1 MLRLKHISITQ
12 YKNYEYF
19 NLPLEKMVVGIS
31 GKNGRGKTNL
41 LDAVFYGCFTRSY
54 FSSTDQMCTRQG
66 ESGFRLELDF
76 ELDDAIKKV
85 VCIYRSGNKKE
96 ILLNDV
102 PYDKFSRH
110 IGLFPVVMI
119 APDDIE
125 LITDGS
131 ELRRKFIDTMIS
143 QLNPDYLQYLIRY
156 NKILAQ
162 RNSLLKQWQHQPN
175 TALLEILDEQLILPG
190 NMIHETRKQF
200 LTNFMQVARTF
211 YTRISGEAYVPG
223 MQYQSALEHQPLE
236 TLLRESRNKDIMLQR
251 TTTGI
256 HKDDLLFT
264 LGELPFRNI
273 ASQGQR
279 KSLLFALKFA
289 EYEIIKQQKKH
300 CLLLLDDVFEKLD
313 AQRVQ
318 NLMQWVCEACAGQVL
333 ITDTHHER
341 LERTFK
347 EVGIDAQYVNL

>member
-19 NLPLEKMVVGIS
+19 NLPLHKGVVGIS

-54 FSSTDQMCTRQG
+54 FTSTDQMCTRQG
-66 ESGFRLELDF
+66 ENGFRIELDF
-76 ELDDAIKKV
+76 EVDGAQKKV
-85 VCIYRSGNKKE
+85 VCIYRGGNKKE
-96 ILLNDV
+96 VLLNDV
-102 PYDKFSRH
+102 PYERFSQH
-110 IGLFPVVMI
+110 IGSFPVVMI

-131 ELRRKFIDTMIS
+131 EIRRKFIDTMIS
-143 QLNPDYLQYLIRY
+143 QLNPDYLQHLISY

-162 RNSLLKQWQHQPN
+162 RNSLLKQWPVQPQP
-175 TALLEILDEQLILPG
+175 ALLEILNEQLMVPG
-190 NMIHETRKQF
+190 NLIFETRRK
-200 LTNFMQVARTF
+200 FMHDFTEMARAF
-211 YTRISGEAYVPG
+211 YSRISGETYLPG
-223 MQYQSALEHQPLE
+223 MVYHSALEHQSFQS
-236 TLLRESRNKDIMLQR
+236 LLAESQSKDILLQR
-251 TTTGI
+251 STAGI

-264 LGELPFRNI
+264 LGEFPFRNI

-289 EYEIIKQQKKH
+289 EYEIIKQQKRH

-313 AQRVQ
+313 EQRIQ
-318 NLMQWVCEACAGQVL
+318 NLMQWVCALSAGQVL
-333 ITDTHHER
+333 ITDTHYER
-341 LERTFK
+341 LEKTFK
-347 EVGIDAQYVNL
+347 QVGIDAQYVSL